1 MRKRAVIIVAT
12 GVVAMSVAAAL
23 AQSTDIATC
32 DRLAAYPD
40 DPDKPTG
47 VAGNYEIPAAEIATA
62 LKACKAASGAAD
74 APQRIWFELGR
85 AHEFS
90 RQPAEA
96 LKAYRKAIDAG
107 STSAMVGL
115 GGVYAN
121 GSGVK
126 ANAAEARKLF
136 EQAAAA
142 GNPLAMA
149 NLGSI
154 YGAGV
159 GVPVDFAKAR
169 SWYEKAAAANSAEAM
184 FQLGMTGR
192 RRRPE
197 RRHRGESLVRE
208 SSRPQSRRRAG
219 AARRLCGSRPRRTEG
234 YGCGRGLLQKGGG
247 HRRRGCAGRVEAAAM
262 PVHAQGQ
269 KRQGR
274 RQHLLRRQGLIDR
287 TAGVAVE
294 VNRRP
299 EPLSGRRFP
308 QNSPFKKARATRQF
322 SSVPSNS
329 VEWLDPFITCFFAPL
344 MYWAK

>member
-74 APQRIWFELGR
+74 APRRIWFELGR

-115 GGVYAN
+115 GGMYAN

-184 FQLGMTGR
+184 FQLGMMTQDGDGG
-192 RRRPE
+192 PKDDTAAKAWFEKAAALNHAGALE
-197 RRHRGESLVRE
+197 RLDAYAEAG
-208 SSRPQSRRRAG
+208 RAG
-219 AARRLCGSRPRRTEG
+219 P
-234 YGCGRGLLQKGGG
+234 KDM
-247 HRRRGCAGRVEAAAM
+247 AAAVAYYRKAAAIGEEGAQAALKRLRC
-262 PVHAQGQ
+262 PVTLEDKSG
-269 KRQGR
+269 KV
-274 RQHLLRRQGLIDR
+274 
-287 TAGVAVE
+287 AG
-294 VNRRP
+294 
-299 EPLSGRRFP
+299 SICYDG
-308 QNSPFKKARATRQF
+308 K
-322 SSVPSNS
+322 
-329 VEWLDPFITCFFAPL
+329 D
-344 MYWAK
+344 